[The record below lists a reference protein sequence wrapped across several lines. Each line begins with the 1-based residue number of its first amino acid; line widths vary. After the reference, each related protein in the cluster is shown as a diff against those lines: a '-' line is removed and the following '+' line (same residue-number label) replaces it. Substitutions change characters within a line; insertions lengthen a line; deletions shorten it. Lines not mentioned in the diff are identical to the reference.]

1 MIGGGARKQTTLPTH
16 TPLPPMEKPA
26 RRGEVWIRQY
36 SDGSK
41 CDVIVSIGDDEMV
54 LQLPDYGAAIKWAQM
69 EAKSRKIT
77 ARL

>member
-1 MIGGGARKQTTLPTH
+1 MV
-16 TPLPPMEKPA
+16 KPE

-36 SDGSK
+36 SDDLR
-41 CDVIVSIGDDEMV
+41 CEVIVAIGADEMV
-54 LQLPDYGAAIKWAQM
+54 LQLPDYPAAVKWAQM